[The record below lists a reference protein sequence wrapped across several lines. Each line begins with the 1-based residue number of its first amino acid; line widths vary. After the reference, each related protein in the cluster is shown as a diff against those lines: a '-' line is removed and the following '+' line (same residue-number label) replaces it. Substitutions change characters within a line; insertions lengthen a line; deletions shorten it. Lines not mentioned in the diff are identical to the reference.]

1 MASTRAVQINELLF
15 YLFNNLSS
23 LENVSFINSV
33 KQFYNLDEFNTGKKV
48 LLNDLEN
55 SKTDNSCFKLTQRAN
70 NKYDKL
76 LDIIDIVKFCT
87 DKKVDLPTY
96 VAADFSKIPEPR
108 LEHFLN
114 LFELKFKSLKTNLNK
129 RITEIAQ
136 IANNLKLNN
145 STVHSQHVVP
155 ITLNARDI
163 KNNTSNLWSDKVMQ
177 EKLIDTDEV
186 IQKNL
191 IDLKFS
197 NFQILKSQI
206 QNLKFSNSNSNS
218 NLVLK
223 KLYQWML
230 TMPGQPSNNE
240 PAMKRSSIKTFDAGN
255 NCPLKSSKTIE
266 KRATYYLGN
275 VESCKKE
282 VIENL
287 LKSNNILFIH
297 CFPVFRKR
305 KTDDATEFDKN
316 TQQQS
321 TAF

>member
-1 MASTRAVQINELLF
+1 MASTRAVQINELSF
-15 YLFNNLSS
+15 YLYNNLSS
-23 LENVSFINSV
+23 LEN
-33 KQFYNLDEFNTGKKV
+33 
-48 LLNDLEN
+48 
-55 SKTDNSCFKLTQRAN
+55 RAN

-96 VAADFSKIPEPR
+96 VAADFSKIPEPI

-114 LFELKFKSLKTNLNK
+114 LFELKFKSLETNLNK

-177 EKLIDTDEV
+177 EKLIDTDKV

-191 IDLKFS
+191 IDNDSQKTLS
-197 NFQILKSQI
+197 TDADDGFQLVKSKKRKN
-206 QNLKFSNSNSNS
+206 NLSSS
-218 NLVLK
+218 
-223 KLYQWML
+223 Q
-230 TMPGQPSNNE
+230 PGQPSNNE
-240 PAMKRSSIKTFDAGN
+240 PAMKRSSIKTFGAGN

-266 KRATYYLGN
+266 KRATYYLRN

-282 VIENL
+282 VIENH

-305 KTDDATEFDKN
+305 KTDDATEVDKN

-321 TAF
+321 TAFKIILPKDECQKLLNPEIWPKYSSLHEWDYDYSNNKIFNHGSQP